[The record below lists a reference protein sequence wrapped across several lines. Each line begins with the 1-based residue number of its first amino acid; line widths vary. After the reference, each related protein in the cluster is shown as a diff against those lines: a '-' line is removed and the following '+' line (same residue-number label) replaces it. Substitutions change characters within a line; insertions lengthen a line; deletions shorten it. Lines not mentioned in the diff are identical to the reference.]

1 MVSKKKNFKQKRPEC
16 PFNTLNNLTLFYT
29 VFLKNAFLHQG
40 RGQKCLPYLN
50 TEPKVME
57 TPNLACGGCSLK
69 FDGLNSFGELLT
81 TARHRCNI
89 SLKKAVLPTGVMARK

>member
-1 MVSKKKNFKQKRPEC
+1 M
-16 PFNTLNNLTLFYT
+16 T
-29 VFLKNAFLHQG
+29 NAFLHQG
-40 RGQKCLPYLN
+40 RRQKCLRYLN

-89 SLKKAVLPTGVMARK
+89 SLKKAVLPTGVMERRWAPQTRYMFQCNTVSVLTDLI